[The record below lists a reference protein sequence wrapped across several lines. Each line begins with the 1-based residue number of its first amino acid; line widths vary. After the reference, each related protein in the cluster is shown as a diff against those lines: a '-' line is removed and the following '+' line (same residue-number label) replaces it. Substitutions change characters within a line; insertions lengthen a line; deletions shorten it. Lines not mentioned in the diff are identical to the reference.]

1 MEAGGEMD
9 DLAVETGGGQDVV
22 NGAGD
27 VERRRA
33 DFGGRGLD
41 ETVHLFERDAV
52 GWEDEGGSDGVDAEV
67 GRPVDG
73 GGESGVAEGFFSESV
88 WSGGRIGVVDA
99 MIQNIDDISFF
110 AQIMKTAH

>member
-9 DLAVETGGGQDVV
+9 DLAIKAGGLEDVID
-22 NGAGD
+22 GAGD

-33 DFGGRGLD
+33 DFGGGGLD
-41 ETVHLFERDAV
+41 EAIHLFKGDAV

-67 GRPVDG
+67 GCPVDG

-110 AQIMKTAH
+110 AQIMKTSH

>member
-9 DLAVETGGGQDVV
+9 DLAVETGGGQNVV
-22 NGAGD
+22 DGAGD

-52 GWEDEGGSDGVDAEV
+52 GGEDEGGSDGVDAEI
-67 GRPVDG
+67 GSPVDG
-73 GGESGVAEGFFSESV
+73 GGESCVAERFFGESV
-88 WSGGRIGVVDA
+88 WSGGRIWVVDA

-110 AQIMKTAH
+110 AQIMKTSH

>member
-9 DLAVETGGGQDVV
+9 DLAVETGGGQYVI

-27 VERRRA
+27 VERRWA
-33 DFGGRGLD
+33 DFGGGGLD
-41 ETVHLFERDAV
+41 EAVHLFERDAV
-52 GWEDEGGSDGVDAEV
+52 GGEDESGSDGVDAEV
-67 GRPVDG
+67 GGPVDG
-73 GGESGVAEGFFSESV
+73 GGESGIAERFFGESI
-88 WSGGRIGVVDA
+88 WSGGRIWVIDA